1 MKIFYFVTVFIFGLA
16 FGSFYNV
23 CIYRIPVKKSLI
35 NPGSF
40 CPKCKKKIMFYDNIP
55 IVSYIIL
62 RGKCRYCQQKIS
74 ITYPIIELL
83 TGFTFL
89 ISFIYFGLT
98 LKFFTVIF
106 FLSIL
111 IIVSFIDLKHQV
123 IPNKVIL
130 PAIIAI
136 IGLTIILKPTEI
148 IQSISGGLIGG
159 FFILLLALLWPG
171 GMGGGDIKLS
181 AFIGF
186 FIGFLIIEV
195 LFLAFFIG
203 ALTGILMI
211 LTKKKSR
218 KDLIPFGPFLS
229 IAAFITLFWGQ
240 KIAQAYINLIS

>member
-1 MKIFYFVTVFIFGLA
+1 M
-16 FGSFYNV
+16 
-23 CIYRIPVKKSLI
+23 
-35 NPGSF
+35 
-40 CPKCKKKIMFYDNIP
+40 
-55 IVSYIIL
+55 
-62 RGKCRYCQQKIS
+62 
-74 ITYPIIELL
+74 
-83 TGFTFL
+83 
-89 ISFIYFGLT
+89 
-98 LKFFTVIF
+98 
-106 FLSIL
+106 
-111 IIVSFIDLKHQV
+111 
-123 IPNKVIL
+123 